1 MAVAAVNA
9 QAAHVV
15 FMAER
20 DWLLWRNVLVRDV
33 GRTLKFQQSCSNR
46 GEKKNYAKYA
56 GPRQC
61 VRTTMK
67 DL

>member
-1 MAVAAVNA
+1 MAVAAIKSQSGN
-9 QAAHVV
+9 VV
-15 FMAER
+15 LMAEGYRLLRR
-20 DWLLWRNVLVRDV
+20 DVLVRDG
-33 GRTLKFQQSCSNR
+33 GRTLKFQQSRSH
-46 GEKKNYAKYA
+46 GGQKKDNAKYA

>member
-1 MAVAAVNA
+1 MAIAAIDA
-9 QAAHVV
+9 QSGNVV

-20 DWLLWRNVLVRDV
+20 DWLLRGNVLVRDV

-46 GEKKNYAKYA
+46 GEKKDYAKYA